1 MSFCEFW
8 KTLWNRYFLKSNFL
22 GVNRLF
28 VLVHSNQDKD
38 SKRFK
43 TRRYY
48 LEKRIIENYN
58 VITNRKKDQAIDSDM
73 EQYEENRKLTT
84 GQGED
89 YTRGCF

>member
-1 MSFCEFW
+1 M
-8 KTLWNRYFLKSNFL
+8 
-22 GVNRLF
+22 
-28 VLVHSNQDKD
+28 VHSNQDKD

-58 VITNRKKDQAIDSDM
+58 VITNIKKDQAIDSDM

-89 YTRGCF
+89 YIRGFF